1 MGIKLFD
8 DIKQKRSEEQAS
20 KVAEQQLRIQRLAE
34 LDAGLAGYKDSR
46 RSLVPHP
53 IKNFQ
58 SKKEIKRLKKEIE
71 QYNKAQKLK
80 KQITIFIGLFVVLF
94 GFIGI
99 MAALEN
105 KEAQNKNDVAAET
118 TEQVTVESE
127 MSIAREET
135 IEEIIA
141 ERVIFS
147 KPEIDVAVGATFDV
161 EYKIEPENADLTT
174 VDLMLSND
182 NVKQNDDGSFYA
194 VAPGHTTITASQQG
208 RILASCKVHAEI
220 KEAETLI
227 FTIPNITMFVG
238 DQVNLEY
245 SLLPQYAQCEKVI
258 MEVSD
263 ADVAQV
269 VNLDDN
275 PSQFAAIGL
284 AEGKTT
290 IIATLPN
297 QSQYIQN
304 IEVRPAEV
312 KEIALSYDEDKKNS
326 FTVGDALQITALLEP
341 ENAIDKTIHWY
352 SSDDNIFTV
361 SSTGLISAINEG
373 TASLIVEANNGIKS
387 ELPISVKPKPPKF
400 RVSWSATM
408 TSNDHVGGNW
418 TKEFEVNG
426 TPCASGTIVT
436 VTEESEI
443 QYRLEICENDSRPD
457 CAVSTDKIAI
467 TGEILKNGF
476 SAEGELYVRENGG
489 RYSGNSASWTYR
501 IQFTP
506 VK

>member
-1 MGIKLFD
+1 MGIKFFD
-8 DIKQKRSEEQAS
+8 DIKQKRSAKQAS
-20 KVAEQQLRIQRLAE
+20 KAAEQQQQLQRLSELEDE
-34 LDAGLAGYKDSR
+34 LDGNKDSR

-58 SKKEIKRLKKEIE
+58 SKKEIKRLKKEID
-71 QYNKAQKLK
+71 QYNRDQKLK
-80 KQITIFIGLFVVLF
+80 KQIPVFIGLLVVLF

-105 KEAQNKNDVAAET
+105 KGPKNNNDIAVEA
-118 TEQVTVESE
+118 TEQIADESE
-127 MSIAREET
+127 MSIAIEET
-135 IEEIIA
+135 IGEILA

-147 KPEIDVAVGATFDV
+147 KPEIDIAVGATFDV
-161 EYKIEPENADLTT
+161 EYKVEPEN
-174 VDLMLSND
+174 VDLATIDLIFSND
-182 NVKQNDDGSFYA
+182 IVKKSDDGSFCA
-194 VAPGHTTITASQQG
+194 IAPGETTITALQQDK
-208 RILASCKVHAEI
+208 ILASCKVYAEV

-227 FTIPNITMFVG
+227 FTTPNITMFVG

-258 MEVSD
+258 MEALD
-263 ADVAQV
+263 TAV
-269 VNLDDN
+269 VQIANLDDSPN
-275 PSQFAAIGL
+275 QFAAVGL
-284 AEGKTT
+284 TEGKTT

-297 QSQYIQN
+297 QSQYILN

-312 KEIALSYDEDKKNS
+312 KKITLSYDEDKKNS
-326 FTVGDALQITALLEP
+326 ITVGDTLQITALLEP

-352 SSDDNIFTV
+352 SSDDNVFTV
-361 SSTGLISAINEG
+361 SSSGLISARNEG
-373 TASLIVEANNGIKS
+373 TASLIVEANNGIKN
-387 ELPISVKPKPPKF
+387 ELPISVKPHPPKF

-443 QYRLEICENDSRPD
+443 QYRLEICENDSKPD
-457 CAVSTDKIAI
+457 CAALADKIAI

-506 VK
+506 V